1 MGVIGLQQHEQ
12 DEIFKTLSII
22 LWLGNV
28 IFVENDGG
36 NAAIS
41 DPEGIMSWFRMTILK
56 TNAFNTSRQLYC
68 LFNGSRW

>member
-12 DEIFKTLSII
+12 DEIFKILSII
-22 LWLGNV
+22 LWLGNI

-41 DPEGIMSWFRMTILK
+41 DPEGSVLD
-56 TNAFNTSRQLYC
+56 
-68 LFNGSRW
+68 